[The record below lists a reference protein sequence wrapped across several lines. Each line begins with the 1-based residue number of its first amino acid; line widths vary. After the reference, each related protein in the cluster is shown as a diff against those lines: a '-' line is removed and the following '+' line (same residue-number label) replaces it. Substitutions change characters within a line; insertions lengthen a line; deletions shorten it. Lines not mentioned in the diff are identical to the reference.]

1 MAKLNISNAEFQML
15 CTSFK
20 APKAGEH
27 VNWRDFCD
35 SVDEVFTK
43 KGLEKDIDKPLD
55 NARTQTL
62 YGRAA
67 ATRDETSQV
76 QSILDGFTEVIRK
89 NRLDAK
95 SFFQDWDR
103 HKHFKVSQK
112 QFRQVLVLLGYQLS
126 VEQVQCVATK
136 YGEANGEIRYAE
148 FLRDANCL
156 EYIINGPTTELKST
170 YVKKWTDFNGAK
182 QHDELMRKIMN

>member
-1 MAKLNISNAEFQML
+1 MAKLNISNAEFQMI
-15 CTSFK
+15 CNSFK
-20 APKAGEH
+20 APKAGDH
-27 VNWRDFCD
+27 INWRDFCD

-43 KGLEKDIDKPLD
+43 KGLEKNIDTPLD
-55 NARTQTL
+55 AARTQTL

-76 QSILDGFTEVIRK
+76 QSILDGFTEIIRK

-112 QFRQVLVLLGYQLS
+112 QFRQVLVLLGY
-126 VEQVQCVATK
+126 
-136 YGEANGEIRYAE
+136 
-148 FLRDANCL
+148 
-156 EYIINGPTTELKST
+156 
-170 YVKKWTDFNGAK
+170 
-182 QHDELMRKIMN
+182 